1 MGCGQRDGEHQI
13 LTQRGTSVRS
23 ISCCDQPVNS
33 INCCPQSALF
43 FACENGLHEVAEYVL
58 MNGLEDKSQS
68 KALISAVRNGHAKCV
83 NVLLK
88 HGADIGLHCT
98 NEEEM
103 VALSKLAFKHCLLG
117 PATGLLHRHS
127 TPAVQETYPLAM
139 YYSVRNNWLGIV
151 TELLRRGVDVNIMTE
166 ASTPLF
172 AACEQGSVDAVRLLL
187 QYGANPNLETSE
199 SHPLLKACEIRRHD
213 IAKLLLEHGAD
224 VQARDKQT
232 KTALHHALKSL
243 SAADSNPELSMVNLL
258 LDYGADT
265 NTPTSA
271 GETPLCIACSKGLTA
286 TVQRMLKCGAK
297 VNGSKYNKSVL
308 NIACQMKHKAL
319 VKLLLNVGADPNV
332 PEETLHKTSFSLHIA
347 AADNNTELIILL
359 LNHGANVNVDD
370 LSGNTALHHFI
381 MYVFFRPSDVLSESQ
396 STASLVGLRILLQKG
411 ADINVKNIE
420 GETPLYLAVKQGLLY
435 IVHEM
440 LSQGADPN
448 VHDGKN
454 IPLCA
459 ACYKFDVGLVET
471 LLKTGAD
478 PNVTDYSDGT
488 VTMLSKLPLFIAVQK
503 GDQELAEMLL
513 NGGAKATLR
522 SPLANMSAQ
531 QFALEKLEPCPSHQ
545 RQAVLGRSLMAK
557 LLLEHSDDVN
567 QPIPGRCSPLSR
579 LLDYTRCVTLSQGRW
594 IVKKVIHEAIKI
606 AISSGANLF
615 DSRSNLG
622 YYFQPR
628 RLDILKRLCAWR
640 CTDEV
645 VVEMF
650 KAGAGFKLLWYLY
663 RRKSVI
669 RSVYQAK
676 SIRLSQALVMAG
688 CRPSADEL
696 ARFQQSVSDDES
708 MIPQYVE
715 LLSWLNEDR
724 QQAPSLLRQC
734 RVAIRRQLSTAS
746 CHRTILPAVDQLPLP
761 SPLQQ
766 YLKFEGCHSE
776 VNIEVES
783 RVPVGRETTNTS
795 DVDEDEQSDDDFIT
809 DDDYDDVDDDD
820 DNDNHHHFSSESD
833 WDDDDIDDDLI
844 DLPTFA

>member
-1 MGCGQRDGEHQI
+1 VECGKRDGAHQ
-13 LTQRGTSVRS
+13 LPTERGTTV
-23 ISCCDQPVNS
+23 SCRNQTVNS
-33 INCCPQSALF
+33 INFCPQSALF
-43 FACENGLHEVAEYVL
+43 FACENGVHEIAEYVL
-58 MNGLEDKSQS
+58 RNGLEVKSQS
-68 KALISAVRNGHAKCV
+68 KPLMAAARNGHDKCV

-88 HGADIGLHCT
+88 YGFDLGLHCT
-98 NEEEM
+98 NEEEIL
-103 VALSKLAFKHCLLG
+103 VLFKFAFKNCLLRLG
-117 PATGLLHRHS
+117 AGLLHRHS

-151 TELLRRGVDVNIMTE
+151 TELLKRGVDVNIMTE
-166 ASTPLF
+166 AGTPLF
-172 AACEQGSVDAVRLLL
+172 AACEQGCVDTVRLLL
-187 QYGANPNLETSE
+187 QYGANPNLATLE
-199 SHPLLKACEIRRHD
+199 SYPLLKACEIRRHD

-224 VQARDKQT
+224 VQARDKQN

-243 SAADSNPELSMVNLL
+243 STDDSNLDLSVVNLL

-271 GETPLCIACSKGLTA
+271 GETPLYIACSKGLTA

-297 VNGSKYNKSVL
+297 VNVIKYKKSPL
-308 NIACQMKHKAL
+308 NVACKMKHKAL
-319 VKLLLNVGADPNV
+319 VQLLLNVGADPNV

-359 LNHGANVNVDD
+359 LNHGANVSVGD

-381 MYVFFRPSDVLSESQ
+381 MNVRPSDVLSQSQ
-396 STASLVGLRILLQKG
+396 STASFVGLHIFLQKG

-420 GETPLYLAVKQGLLY
+420 GETPLYLAVKQGLLD

-448 VHDGKN
+448 VHDGDK

-459 ACYKFDVGLVET
+459 ACYNSDVGLVET
-471 LLKTGAD
+471 LLKVGAD

-488 VTMLSKLPLFIAVQK
+488 VTMLPLFIAVQK
-503 GDQELAEMLL
+503 GNQELAEMLL

-522 SPLANMSAQ
+522 SPEQMSAQ
-531 QFALEKLEPCPSHQ
+531 QLALDNLNPYVFCKRDVALS
-545 RQAVLGRSLMAK
+545 RSLMAK

-567 QPIPGRCSPLSR
+567 QPIALQCSPLCR
-579 LLDYTRCVTLSQGRW
+579 LIDYAGHVRSSQGRW
-594 IVKKVIHEAIKI
+594 IEKKMINEALKI
-606 AISSGANLF
+606 TISKGANLA
-615 DSRSNLG
+615 DSPSNLR
-622 YYFQPR
+622 FQFLPR
-628 RLDILKRLCAWR
+628 RTAILRCLCTWC

-650 KAGAGFKLLWYLY
+650 KAGAGFNLLWYLCY
-663 RRKSVI
+663 NRNFGDADKV
-669 RSVYQAK
+669 K

-688 CRPSADEL
+688 CILSTDEL
-696 ARFQQSVSDDES
+696 EIFEETVSDDES
-708 MIPQYVE
+708 VIPQYEE
-715 LLSWLNEDR
+715 LLSWLNEDS
-724 QQAPSLLRQC
+724 QQAPSLMRQC

-746 CHRTILPAVDQLPLP
+746 CHRSILPAIEQLPLP

-783 RVPVGRETTNTS
+783 PVGRETSNTS
-795 DVDEDEQSDDDFIT
+795 DVDEDEQSDDDLT
-809 DDDYDDVDDDD
+809 DVDYHEDDDDDVDDDSD
-820 DNDNHHHFSSESD
+820 DDSDYHFSSESD
-833 WDDDDIDDDLI
+833 SVDYGDFYYSPSPRLDI
-844 DLPTFA
+844 